1 MTSPFQKRTD
11 DVHPAGVRSR
21 LMETLDTDTALVRRL
36 VAGPL
41 ENNVYILVCKA
52 TGDAVIIDAAD
63 EADRILEETAP
74 YRVQAILTTHSH
86 ADHIGAAT
94 AVREALGVPFHIHP
108 ADAPAAGI
116 IPFDPVCHGEQI
128 RFGDLTMETIHTP
141 GHTPGSTC
149 FLLEDLLFS
158 GDTLFP
164 GGPGATRDPERFREV
179 MTSLERHLFTLP
191 DETRVLPGH
200 GPATTIGTERPSLPE
215 WWRRGY

>member
-1 MTSPFQKRTD
+1 MENPIEGGATE
-11 DVHPAGVRSR
+11 VH
-21 LMETLDTDTALVRRL
+21 RL

-41 ENNVYILVCKA
+41 ENNVYIVVCKA
-52 TGDAVIIDAAD
+52 TGEAVIIDAAD
-63 EADRILEETAP
+63 DAGRIIDKAAP
-74 YRVQAILTTHSH
+74 FRVQAVLTTHSH

-94 AVREALGVPFHIHP
+94 AVRDALGVPFCIHP
-108 ADAPAAGI
+108 ADAPATGI
-116 IPFDPVCHGEQI
+116 TPFDPISHGEQI
-128 RFGDLTMETIHTP
+128 RFGDLTMEAIHTP

-164 GGPGATRDPERFREV
+164 GGPGATTDPARFHEV
-179 MTSLERHLFTLP
+179 MTSLEQHLFTLP

-200 GPATTIGTERPSLPE
+200 GLATTIGAERPSLPE